1 MKTMKNKLNCLE
13 LNPLIKIKL
22 AVKCKTRAQQVY
34 VTELVKSA
42 IVKSLVHSF
51 FTSWCNFSDWWDFV
65 PLISRRFFSYF
76 YAVNT
81 QRTIKNRTYVRSERE

>member
-34 VTELVKSA
+34 VAELVKSA

-65 PLISRRFFSYF
+65 PLIIVEDFFPISMLS
-76 YAVNT
+76 T
-81 QRTIKNRTYVRSERE
+81 LSGQ